1 MTATAPPAR
10 PRWVAWADAVAAA
23 GVFAA
28 MTADVGSGTGTPVLT
43 WYEVVVIGLVTLPL
57 AGRRRAPLGYAAVVM
72 MMAIVLAGP
81 LRQSDTAVLP
91 VYATLVPA
99 YTVAAYSG
107 RRRAL
112 AGLAICLPGVGVLA
126 LLGPPT
132 IAGYLVGI
140 GMCTGSW
147 LAGRWMNGRNALVRE
162 LGQQMGQLAGER
174 HDRERLA
181 VADEQARIARAL
193 HEAVAERVSS
203 MVVEAEAAQLM
214 LVQNPGLAEHTMEAI
229 ELSGRTVM
237 AEMRHLLGAL
247 RSTEETA
254 TLAPQ
259 PGLGQIRVLLGGPG
273 NGDGAVTRLRIKGE
287 VVRLPASVDLALY
300 RLVEEAL
307 SHGHE
312 DLEVTVSFGAADVG
326 LTMKAEARI
335 LLTPAMRERVAFCS
349 GSVSREGHQLVI
361 RLPRVLEGALA

>member
-1 MTATAPPAR
+1 MTATATPVQ
-10 PRWVAWADAVAAA
+10 RWRAVWVDAVAAV

-28 MTADVGSGTGTPVLT
+28 MTADVGSTAGRHAIS

-57 AGRRRAPLGYAAVVM
+57 AGRRRAPLGYAAVTMV
-72 MMAIVLAGP
+72 MAIVLAGP
-81 LRQSDTAVLP
+81 LGQSDTAVLP

-99 YTVAAYSG
+99 YTVAAYCG
-107 RRRAL
+107 RRQAL
-112 AGLAICLPGVGVLA
+112 AGLAICLPGVVVLA

-132 IAGYLVGI
+132 IAGYLVGV
-140 GMCTGSW
+140 GMCIGAW

-162 LGQQMGQLAGER
+162 LGRQLERLASER

-203 MVVEAEAAQLM
+203 MVVEAAAAQLM
-214 LVQNPGLAEHTMEAI
+214 LLRNPGLAEDTMEAI
-229 ELSGRTVM
+229 ELSGRAVM
-237 AEMRHLLGAL
+237 EEMRHLLGAL
-247 RSTEETA
+247 RATDETA

-259 PGLGQIRVLLGGPG
+259 PGVGQLHALLGRPL
-273 NGDGAVTRLRIKGE
+273 NADGSVTGLRIEGE
-287 VVRLPASVDLALY
+287 PGQLPASVDLALY

-307 SHGHE
+307 GHGHD
-312 DLEVTVSFGAADVG
+312 DLQVTVRFGAADVE
-326 LTMKAEARI
+326 LTLTAAARMR
-335 LLTPAMRERVAFCS
+335 LTPAMRERIAFCGGSSS
-349 GSVSREGHQLVI
+349 GEDHQLVI